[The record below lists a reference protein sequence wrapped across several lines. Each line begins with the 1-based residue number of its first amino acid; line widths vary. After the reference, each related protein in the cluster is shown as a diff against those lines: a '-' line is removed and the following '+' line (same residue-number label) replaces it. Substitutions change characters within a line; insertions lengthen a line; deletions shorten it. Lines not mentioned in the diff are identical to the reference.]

1 MKTVKIRDYYGEEH
15 TVPVSEEVYEGLCEL
30 RREEDRLRKRIAYHR
45 AKVTPEDVEAQL
57 FHHVAENPVED
68 ELIQRDEI
76 QRLYQAIEQLPP
88 VQRCRVLMLL
98 EDMNFLQIA
107 QPKGGI
113 PPSSTARLSAV
124 SCVCAC

>member
-1 MKTVKIRDYYGEEH
+1 MKTVKIRDYYGKEQ
-15 TVPVSEEVYEGLCEL
+15 TVPVSDEVYEGLCDL

-45 AKVTPEDVEAQL
+45 ARVTPEDVEAQL